1 MRVVILVVLATSVA
15 AAQPKPPDKPADKPP
30 AAENKPP
37 PPRTPGPQDAQAI
50 AILDKIVKGP
60 DAAARKAAI
69 TELNHIA
76 PMAIAAIGEWL
87 VRPHTTDV
95 EVRRA
100 VLTAIQANVP
110 DKDGRFKPPPRQTP
124 KEKQASDTLDWLPPL
139 LALDPATP
147 GLGETI
153 GDIAAIRALE
163 TTKEWQ
169 AAKYIF
175 DAAFVDSTMIY
186 RDECG
191 RYLRKMH
198 PASIPALTRESQS
211 RSGDRK
217 RYATFQLE
225 RLDRQDALKALQ
237 ATASNEPVQIALL
250 DAIRAT
256 RLREAVHAVWTV
268 VNADSPRVREAAR
281 AAWMDYITIKP
292 PAPRKEKLFLPG
304 GQLTKEE
311 KQLWMTYRD
320 LADNE
325 LRTAANELLGEDY
338 PPIEDPSLDDKER
351 KWKKEFKIDLVD
363 VTKRLFA
370 HFDTERAKKDAA
382 EWAEANAKVV
392 TGDIPGAIAMLD
404 RLLAANPERVERA
417 AIATVYFQWGKQL
430 EAKKQWA
437 EAAEAYSKAHGLDPK
452 GPNAVD
458 ALAAHHHT
466 LGKSLEA
473 QGKDG
478 GPDFRKAIALK
489 PNYEAAKTAAEH
501 ADEAAGISS
510 RPTWALIGALVA
522 AVGALALFAVAM
534 MRRRSARVH

>member
-1 MRVVILVVLATSVA
+1 PT
-15 AAQPKPPDKPADKPP
+15 
-30 AAENKPP
+30 
-37 PPRTPGPQDAQAI
+37 AI
-50 AILDKIVKGP
+50 
-60 DAAARKAAI
+60 
-69 TELNHIA
+69 E
-76 PMAIAAIGEWL
+76 AIGEWL
-87 VRPHTTDV
+87 VRPHATDV

-100 VLTAIQANVP
+100 VLAAIEASVP
-110 DKDGRFKPPPRQTP
+110 DKDGRFAAPRRQTA
-124 KEKQASDTLDWLPPL
+124 KEKQANDDLDWLPKL
-139 LALDPATP
+139 LALDPAMP
-147 GLGETI
+147 GVGETTA
-153 GDIAAIRALE
+153 DVAAIRALE
-163 TTKEWQ
+163 ATMQWR

-211 RSGDRK
+211 RSADRK

-237 ATASNEPVQIALL
+237 ATAANEPLQIALL
-250 DAIRAT
+250 QAIRQT

-281 AAWMDYITIKP
+281 AAWMDYVTIKP
-292 PAPRKEKLFLPG
+292 PPPRKEKLFLPG
-304 GQLTKEE
+304 GKLTKEE

-351 KWKKEFKIDLVD
+351 KWKKTVKIDLVE
-363 VTKRLFA
+363 VTKRLFEY
-370 HFDTERAKKDAA
+370 FDTERAKKDAA
-382 EWAEANAKVV
+382 EWAAANAKVV
-392 TGDIPGAIAMLD
+392 AGDIPGAIAMLD
-404 RLLAANPERVERA
+404 RLLAANPERSERA

-430 EAKKQWA
+430 EAKQQWA
-437 EAAEAYSKAHGLDPK
+437 DAAAAYSKAHGLDPK

-489 PNYEAAKTAAEH
+489 PTYEAAKAAAEH
-501 ADEAAGISS
+501 ADEVAGISS
-510 RPTWALIGALVA
+510 RPTWALIGALIAAVA
-522 AVGALALFAVAM
+522 ALAVFALAML
-534 MRRRSARVH
+534 RRRSARAH